1 MLEFPRWK
9 YVLVTLVLVIG
20 LLFALP
26 NLFGEDPAL
35 QVERKSRAPMDDFAR
50 QSIEE
55 LLHKQ
60 NILIKRDFIDSGRLI
75 LAFGDVASQLKARDT
90 VDATLSDVYRSAL
103 ANASRAPAWM
113 RKLGL
118 KAMPLGLDLRGGLYL
133 LYQVDLAGAVTQLLD
148 SYEQS
153 FRHAL
158 NEAKIP
164 FTDITSMTSGA
175 SAFPNSLVV
184 TLPTGTDPAAVSSV

>member
-9 YVLVTLVLVIG
+9 YVLVALVVLIG

-35 QVERKSRAPMDDFAR
+35 QVERKNRAPMDDFAR
-50 QSIEE
+50 QSIED

-60 NILIKRDFIDSGRLI
+60 QIAIKRDYIDSGRLI
-75 LAFGDVASQLKARDT
+75 LAFNDVASQLKARDT
-90 VDATLSDVYRSAL
+90 VDATLSDVDRSAL

-133 LYQVDLAGAVTQLLD
+133 LYQVDLQRRGQ
-148 SYEQS
+148 
-153 FRHAL
+153 
-158 NEAKIP
+158 
-164 FTDITSMTSGA
+164 
-175 SAFPNSLVV
+175 
-184 TLPTGTDPAAVSSV
+184 PAAREL

>member
-1 MLEFPRWK
+1 
-9 YVLVTLVLVIG
+9 
-20 LLFALP
+20 
-26 NLFGEDPAL
+26 
-35 QVERKSRAPMDDFAR
+35 MDDFAR

-60 NILIKRDFIDSGRLI
+60 QIAIKRDYIDNGRLMV
-75 LAFGDVASQLKARDT
+75 AFNDVASQLKARDT
-90 VDATLSDVYRSAL
+90 VDATLSDVDRSAL

-133 LYQVDLAGAVTQLLD
+133 LYQVDLNGAVGQLLE

-153 FRHAL
+153 FRRAL
-158 NEAKIP
+158 NR
-164 FTDITSMTSGA
+164 SQ
-175 SAFPNSLVV
+175 
-184 TLPTGTDPAAVSSV
+184 AAVHRHHDHHRGRRRDCPMVCA

>member
-9 YVLVTLVLVIG
+9 YVLVALVVLIG

-26 NLFGEDPAL
+26 NLFGQDLAL
-35 QVERKSRAPMDDFAR
+35 QIERKNRAPMDDFAR
-50 QSIEE
+50 QSIED

-60 NILIKRDFIDSGRLI
+60 QIPIKRDYLDNGRLI
-75 LAFGDVASQLKARDT
+75 LAFDNVTAQLKARDT
-90 VDATLSDVYRSAL
+90 VEATMSDVDRSAL
-103 ANASRAPAWM
+103 AYASRAPGWM

-133 LYQVDLAGAVTQLLD
+133 LYQVDLNGAVSQLLE

-153 FRHAL
+153 FRARIERGQSAL
-158 NEAKIP
+158 Y
-164 FTDITSMTSGA
+164 
-175 SAFPNSLVV
+175 
-184 TLPTGTDPAAVSSV
+184 

>member
-9 YVLVTLVLVIG
+9 YVLVTLVVLIG
-20 LLFALP
+20 VLFALP

-50 QSIEE
+50 QSIED

-60 NILIKRDFIDSGRLI
+60 GIVIKRDFIDGGRLI
-75 LAFGDVASQLKARDT
+75 LAFSDVAAQLKARDT
-90 VDATLSDVYRSAL
+90 FDATLSDVDRAAL

-133 LYQVDLAGAVTQLLD
+133 LYQVDLNGAVSQLLE

-158 NEAKIP
+158 SEAKVP
-164 FTDITSMTSGA
+164 FTDITPVTSGSGA
-175 SAFPNSLVV
+175 PVGPNGLLV
-184 TLPTGTDPAAVSSV
+184 TLPQGADSA